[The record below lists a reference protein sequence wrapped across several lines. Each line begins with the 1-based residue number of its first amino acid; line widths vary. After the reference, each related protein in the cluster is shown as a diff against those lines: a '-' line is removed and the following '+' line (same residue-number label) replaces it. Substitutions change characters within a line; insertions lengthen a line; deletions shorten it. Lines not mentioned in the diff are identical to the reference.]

1 MSIKRNIRIKQKIAG
16 ILIIFSLFSFGGILY
31 TFSSS
36 AKLDKS
42 HVKLVENSEKI
53 EIEVFNVRIYLNDKF
68 EVDGENNSDLR
79 NSGLDNANA
88 YIQEIEK
95 MISESRTY
103 HSEGEKN
110 LLDNLLILKGDI
122 ERIRKSI
129 DESDSHIPYFDEF
142 TSEFSVYEKSLHQYI
157 NETNYRLKREIFIL
171 LFGIFIILLVSLA
184 LIIRLMNSLIRINR
198 QLVRNTM
205 KVEQGERKRIA
216 MDLHDGLGALLSS
229 IGMYSKILEKEFKA
243 NEIVAGRLNQITQL
257 SKQALDTVGEV
268 INNLNPSVLNRYN
281 LVESLDRLCDK
292 INNAGKLNLVLG
304 TANLTGQPQKSTE
317 VILYRIC
324 NELIN
329 NTLKH
334 ASATEA
340 ILQLSGQ
347 KSICLKYS
355 DNGKGFDKNNVS
367 SGTGLKNITDRIDSI
382 GGLYRIKSSPG
393 NGFSIEI
400 QVEIS
405 KVK

>member
-68 EVDGENNSDLR
+68 EADGESNSDLR

-229 IGMYSKILEKEFKA
+229 IGMYSKILEKEFKT

>member
-184 LIIRLMNSLIRINR
+184 LIIRLMNSLIRTNR

>member
-1 MSIKRNIRIKQKIAG
+1 MSIKRNIRIKQKIVA

-53 EIEVFNVRIYLNDKF
+53 EIEVFNVRIYLSDKL
-68 EVDGENNSDLR
+68 ETDSTTNSDLK
-79 NSGLDNANA
+79 NSGLDNANR
-88 YIQEIEK
+88 YIQDIER

-103 HSEGEKN
+103 HSEGERN
-110 LLDNLLILKGDI
+110 LLENLLILKGDI
-122 ERIRKSI
+122 DRIRKSI
-129 DESDSHIPYFDEF
+129 DESNSHVHYFDEF

-171 LFGIFIILLVSLA
+171 LFGIFIILLVSLI

-229 IGMYSKILEKEFKA
+229 IGMYSKILEKEFKT

-304 TANLTGQPQKSTE
+304 TNLTGQPQKSTE

-334 ASATEA
+334 AVASQA
-340 ILQLSGQ
+340 ILHLSGQ

-355 DNGKGFDKNNVS
+355 DNGKGFDKNKAS

-382 GGLYRIKSSPG
+382 GGLYKIKSSPG

>member
-184 LIIRLMNSLIRINR
+184 LIIRLMNSLIRTNR

-229 IGMYSKILEKEFKA
+229 IGMYSKILEKEFKT

>member
-53 EIEVFNVRIYLNDKF
+53 EIEIFNVRIYLNDKF
-68 EVDGENNSDLR
+68 EADGESNSHLR

-229 IGMYSKILEKEFKA
+229 IGMYSKILEKEFKT

>member
-129 DESDSHIPYFDEF
+129 DESDSHVPYFDEF

>member
-292 INNAGKLNLVLG
+292 INNAGKLNLILG

>member
-334 ASATEA
+334 ALATEA
-340 ILQLSGQ
+340 TLQLSGQ
-347 KSICLKYS
+347 KSICLRYT
-355 DNGKGFDKNNVS
+355 DNGKGFDQSNVS

-382 GGLYRIKSSPG
+382 GGLYCIKSSPG